1 MNGITGAIEWLDAR
15 KPPAP
20 EDLLHR
26 LRRALQRHGDPQADL
41 THILADTGIALLQNA
56 LRVGSDRSAAFDLL
70 GADALL
76 TYAFEAAAEQG
87 VDAVIALAQE
97 YGLERFEPIAAAHG

>member
-1 MNGITGAIEWLDAR
+1 MSGVSAAIAWLESR

-26 LRRALQRHGDPQADL
+26 LRRALQRHGDPSADL
-41 THILADTGIALLQNA
+41 PHILADTGLALLQNA
-56 LRVGSDRSAAFDLL
+56 LRVGDDRSAAFDLL

-76 TYAFEAAAEQG
+76 TYAFEAAADQG
-87 VDAVIALAQE
+87 SAAVLALADE
-97 YGLERFEPIAAAHG
+97 YGLERFESIAAADD